1 MYDGLERMKSIGY
14 ETYEYRQSQEVGLR
28 IGKYSVTLRR
38 FRGIWG
44 YYERIPRKNRVL
56 DLTQTIMSMEK
67 FRYYV
72 KSTRLRTLPLSLA
85 GIITGIGLA
94 AADYRINWGV
104 AALVALTAVC
114 LQILSNVS
122 NEYGDCLSGTD
133 GDDRQGPNYSKG
145 HLGDKDYRRMVAFW
159 AVMSCISGAAMV
171 YTSYGTFLQ
180 LEPIMLIILGAAAV
194 MAAIK
199 YTLGR
204 HPYGYSGHGDIAV
217 FIFFG
222 IVSVLGAYFVVA
234 HEIPSF
240 YLLMPASAIGL
251 FSVGV
256 LNINNIR
263 DMKTDAATRV
273 TIAIRLGEKK
283 ARIYQTLLIVG
294 GWALLLGYVFGCRMF
309 DWRHCLF
316 LVTLPL
322 YAIHLIGVWKHNG
335 HALDKYFP
343 MLVMG
348 TFALS
353 ILLAVGFTAYLWQ

>member
-1 MYDGLERMKSIGY
+1 
-14 ETYEYRQSQEVGLR
+14 
-28 IGKYSVTLRR
+28 
-38 FRGIWG
+38 
-44 YYERIPRKNRVL
+44 
-56 DLTQTIMSMEK
+56 MEK
-67 FRYYV
+67 FKYYL
-72 KSTRLRTLPLSLA
+72 KSARLRTLPLSLA

-94 AADYRINWGV
+94 AADYRIGWGTAV
-104 AALVALTAVC
+104 LVALTAVC

-122 NEYGDCLSGTD
+122 NEYGDYISGTD

-145 HLGDKDYRRMVAFW
+145 HLSDRDYRGMVEFW

-171 YTSYGTFLQ
+171 YCSYGTFLA
-180 LEPIMLIILGAAAV
+180 LEPILLLLLGASAV
-194 MAAIK
+194 MAAMR

-217 FIFFG
+217 FTFFG

-240 YLLMPASAIGL
+240 YLLLPASAIGL

-273 TIAIRLGEKK
+273 TVAIRLGERN
-283 ARIYQTLLIVG
+283 ARIYQTLLIAG

-316 LVTLPL
+316 LATLPL
-322 YAIHLIGVWKHNG
+322 YVIHVVGVWKHRG
-335 HALDKYFP
+335 HALDKYLP

-348 TFALS
+348 TFVLAV
-353 ILLAVGFTAYLWQ
+353 LLAVGFTVYLW

>member
-1 MYDGLERMKSIGY
+1 MG
-14 ETYEYRQSQEVGLR
+14 
-28 IGKYSVTLRR
+28 
-38 FRGIWG
+38 
-44 YYERIPRKNRVL
+44 
-56 DLTQTIMSMEK
+56 K

-72 KSTRLRTLPLSLA
+72 KSARLRTLPLSLA

-94 AADYRINWGV
+94 AADYRIGWGT

-122 NEYGDCLSGTD
+122 NEYGDYLSGTD

-145 HLGDKDYRRMVAFW
+145 HLAEKDYRGMVAFW
-159 AVMSCISGAAMV
+159 AAMSCICGAAMI
-171 YTSYGTFLQ
+171 YSSYGTFLQ
-180 LEPIMLIILGAAAV
+180 LEPIMLLLLGAAAV
-194 MAAIK
+194 MAAMR

-217 FIFFG
+217 FTFFG

-240 YLLMPASAIGL
+240 YLLLPASAIGL

-256 LNINNIR
+256 LNVNNIR

-273 TIAIRLGEKK
+273 TMAIRLGERN
-283 ARIYQTLLIVG
+283 ARIYQTALILG

-309 DWRHCLF
+309 SWWHCLF
-316 LVTLPL
+316 IAVFPL
-322 YAIHLIGVWKHNG
+322 YAVHIAGVWKHDG
-335 HALDKYFP
+335 RELDRYLP

-348 TFALS
+348 TFVLS
-353 ILLAVGFTAYLWQ
+353 VLLAVGFTAYLW

>member
-1 MYDGLERMKSIGY
+1 MDM
-14 ETYEYRQSQEVGLR
+14 
-28 IGKYSVTLRR
+28 GK
-38 FRGIWG
+38 F
-44 YYERIPRKNRVL
+44 K
-56 DLTQTIMSMEK
+56 
-67 FRYYV
+67 YYV
-72 KSTRLRTLPLSLA
+72 KSARFRTLPLSLA

-94 AADYRINWGV
+94 AADYRIGWGTAV
-104 AALVALTAVC
+104 LVALTAVC

-122 NEYGDCLSGTD
+122 NEYGDYISGTD

-145 HLGDKDYRRMVAFW
+145 HLSDRDYRGMVEFW

-171 YTSYGTFLQ
+171 YCSYGTFLA
-180 LEPIMLIILGAAAV
+180 LEPILLLLLGASAV
-194 MAAIK
+194 MAAMR

-217 FIFFG
+217 FTFFG

-240 YLLMPASAIGL
+240 YLLLPASAIGL

-273 TIAIRLGEKK
+273 TVAIRLGERN
-283 ARIYQTLLIVG
+283 ARIYQTLLIAG

-316 LVTLPL
+316 LATLPL
-322 YAIHLIGVWKHNG
+322 YVIHIIGVWKHRD
-335 HALDKYFP
+335 HALDKYLP

-348 TFALS
+348 TFVLAV
-353 ILLAVGFTAYLWQ
+353 LLAVGFTMYLW